1 MSDVKVME
9 IGKVGSEIF
18 VKLHV
23 ESGLIE
29 SGQVRLP
36 AKGKLQDWVEI
47 GRDRLPDDVNLN

>member
-1 MSDVKVME
+1 MME
-9 IGKVGSEIF
+9 IGKVGSEII